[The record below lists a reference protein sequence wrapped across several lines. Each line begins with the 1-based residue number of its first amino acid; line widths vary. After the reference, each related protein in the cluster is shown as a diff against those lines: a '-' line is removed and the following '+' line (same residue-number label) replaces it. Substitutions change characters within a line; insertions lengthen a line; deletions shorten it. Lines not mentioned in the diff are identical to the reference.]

1 LNPETQPMPTAPN
14 LVCIGRLSEQKGH
27 LLLLESARQ
36 LAESGFSFMLT
47 FVGDG
52 ELRSQIEAKI
62 QQYNLKNHITI
73 TGWATSAEVQHH
85 LFNSRAMILPS
96 FAEGLPV
103 VIMEALALERPVL
116 STYVAGIPELIEP
129 SRCGWLVPAGSVAAL
144 TEAMKTVLQT
154 PLDTLQAMGHYGAEQ
169 VRAQHN
175 IQTEASKL
183 AALFQRSPVPQN
195 QSTNE
200 EAIVSP
206 STT

>member
-1 LNPETQPMPTAPN
+1 
-14 LVCIGRLSEQKGH
+14 
-27 LLLLESARQ
+27 
-36 LAESGFSFMLT
+36 
-47 FVGDG
+47 
-52 ELRSQIEAKI
+52 
-62 QQYNLKNHITI
+62 
-73 TGWATSAEVQHH
+73 
-85 LFNSRAMILPS
+85 
-96 FAEGLPV
+96 
-103 VIMEALALERPVL
+103 
-116 STYVAGIPELIEP
+116 
-129 SRCGWLVPAGSVAAL
+129 
-144 TEAMKTVLQT
+144 MKTVLQT